1 MWQTP
6 KTDWTASD
14 VVLCSDYNRIKG
26 NIDYL
31 QTLACKIYKGF
42 DIEEMGDDKTEEQYP
57 YADEYN
63 RLEQNIEMIA
73 KSTAGFQYG
82 ESPVFFD
89 NGNFLDY
96 QELNRIEGA
105 TLDMYNQL
113 TNQYKGRRML
123 TFTLGAKQEV

>member
-6 KTDWTASD
+6 KTDWTAKD

>member
-6 KTDWTASD
+6 KTDWTAND
-14 VVLCSDYNRIKG
+14 VVLCSVYNRIKG

-82 ESPVFFD
+82 ESLVFFD

-96 QELNRIEGA
+96 QELNRIERA

>member
-6 KTDWTASD
+6 KTAWTAKD

>member
-6 KTDWTASD
+6 KTDWTAKD

-73 KSTAGFQYG
+73 KSTVGFQYG

>member
-6 KTDWTASD
+6 KTDWTAND

-96 QELNRIEGA
+96 QELNRIERA

>member
-96 QELNRIEGA
+96 QELNRIERA

>member
-6 KTDWTASD
+6 KTNWAVNDA
-14 VVLCSDYNRIKG
+14 VLCSDYNRIKD
-26 NIDYL
+26 NIEYL
-31 QTLACKIYKGF
+31 KNLACKVYKQF
-42 DIEEMGDDKTEEQYP
+42 DIDKMGDDKIEEQYP

-89 NGNFLDY
+89 NGNFPDY
-96 QELNRIEGA
+96 QEFNRIEGA
-105 TLDMYNQL
+105 ILDMYNQL
-113 TNQYKGRRML
+113 TNQYTGRRML

>member
-14 VVLCSDYNRIKG
+14 VVLCGDYNRIKG

-73 KSTAGFQYG
+73 KSTVGFQYG